1 MQWDRYNVRYKTE
14 MQHQQRRMTNNRK
27 EEENVSNAVPLRFL
41 FGCVLGTLKVFAADL
56 EDCEA
61 GRE

>member
-1 MQWDRYNVRYKTE
+1 MQWDRYNVIYKTE

-27 EEENVSNAVPLRFL
+27 EEENFSNAVPLRFPS
-41 FGCVLGTLKVFAADL
+41 GYVLGALKVLAADL

-61 GRE
+61 RRE